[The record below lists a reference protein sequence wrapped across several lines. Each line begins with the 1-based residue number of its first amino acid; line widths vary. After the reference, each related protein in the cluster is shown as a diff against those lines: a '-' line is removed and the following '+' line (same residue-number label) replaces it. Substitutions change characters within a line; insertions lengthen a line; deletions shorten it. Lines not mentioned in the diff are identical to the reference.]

1 VGRDPSRV
9 VPSRLTKANPL
20 TDPLSDPS
28 AMNSSDIWR
37 FIVNRKPVYVAI
49 ALALAASSVS
59 AQQTPAD
66 TSTLDVVIVTGT
78 RASARTEASS
88 TSPIDIITPS
98 MLEATGTTE
107 LATALSRALP
117 SLNFPRP
124 AISDGTDAVRPAQLR
139 GLAPDQVLVLVNGK
153 RRNTTALINLN
164 DTQGRGSSPVDL
176 NAIPIASIDRV
187 EVLRDGASAQYGS
200 DAIAGVINII
210 LKGSASGGSI
220 AASGGQYSA
229 GDGAQYQ
236 LSGDGG
242 FALGENGFLH
252 LAAQGGHSDQSDRA
266 RPFIGTPTSSTPPL
280 GQVVQRYGD
289 PDIDQAGFSYNTEY
303 SPFGKDFTFYSFG
316 TISNRDVLSNGFFRP
331 AGDPRNIPEIYPDG
345 FLPDIHNVAR
355 DRAAVV
361 GVRANLA
368 DWKLDLSYDYG
379 YDHLSFGVENSLNR
393 SLGPTSQTSFY
404 AGALEVTQNV
414 LNLDVSRP
422 FEINWLNSPLTFAFG
437 AEWRGDKFNQ
447 SPGELASYVDGDGP
461 TINTPPGSQV
471 FPGFKPDDAGKH
483 NRDSHSLYADAE
495 ANITEKL
502 SADAAARYED
512 YSDFGSTT
520 SGKLSVRYA
529 FTDTV
534 ALRGSISNGF
544 RAPSLQQQFF
554 QSTATNFIGGVPFD
568 VRTFAVGNPTAVA
581 LGAEALKPEKS
592 TNYGLGLVLQPLDAL
607 HVTVDA
613 YRIDIDDRIILSE
626 NLIGPAVT
634 TFLENRGIF
643 GVTGGRYF
651 TNAVDTK
658 TTGIDL
664 VGTYRW
670 KLDSGNLNLTLGY
683 NYNKTD
689 IENIAPNPPE
699 LTEGSLNLQR
709 IGRVEQ
715 GRITLGAPRDK
726 FLLGGTWTSGNWRFD
741 TTATRYGEFS
751 IFNADPTLDQTFGAK
766 WTVDLAA
773 TYALDH
779 WNFTIGGDNIFNTY
793 PEEFIFANSN
803 GGQLPYP
810 RNSPFGFNGAL
821 VYGKIGYRW

>member
-1 VGRDPSRV
+1 MKR
-9 VPSRLTKANPL
+9 NPFFL
-20 TDPLSDPS
+20 
-28 AMNSSDIWR
+28 
-37 FIVNRKPVYVAI
+37 AI
-49 ALALAASSVS
+49 AMALATSPAG
-59 AQQTPAD
+59 AQQTVEDP
-66 TSTLDVVIVTGT
+66 STLDVVIVTGT
-78 RASARTEASS
+78 RASDRTEAAS
-88 TSPIDIITPS
+88 TSPIDIITPE
-98 MLEATGTTE
+98 MLQASGTTE
-107 LATALSRALP
+107 LATALSRVLP

-176 NAIPIASIDRV
+176 NAIPISSIDRV

-200 DAIAGVINII
+200 DAIAGVINIV
-210 LKGSASGGSI
+210 LKGSDHGGSI

-236 LSGDGG
+236 LSGDSG

-266 RPFIGTPTSSTPPL
+266 RPFIGTPTASTPPL
-280 GQVVQRYGD
+280 GKVVQRYGD
-289 PDIDQAGFSYNTEY
+289 PDIDQAGISYNSEY
-303 SPFGKDFTFYSFG
+303 TPSGKGITFYSFG
-316 TISNRDVLSNGFFRP
+316 TFSNRDVLSNGFFRP
-331 AGDPRNIPEIYPDG
+331 AGDPRNIPQIYPDG
-345 FLPDIHNVAR
+345 FLPNIHNVAK

-361 GVRANLA
+361 GVRTEIN

-379 YDHLSFGVENSLNR
+379 YDHLSFDVENSLNR

-414 LNLDVSRP
+414 VNLDVSKP
-422 FEINWLNSPLTFAFG
+422 FDISWLKSPLTFAFG

-447 SPGELASYVDGDGP
+447 SPGELASFVDGDGP
-461 TINTPPGSQV
+461 LINTPPGAQV

-483 NRDSHSLYADAE
+483 SRDSHALYVDAE
-495 ANITEKL
+495 ANLTEKL
-502 SADAAARYED
+502 SAGVAARYED

-520 SGKLSVRYA
+520 SGKLSARYA
-529 FTDTV
+529 FTDAV
-534 ALRGSISNGF
+534 ALRGSVSNGF

-568 VRTFAVGNPTAVA
+568 VRTFAVNNSTAIA

-592 TNYGLGLVLQPLDAL
+592 TNYGLGLVLQPIDAL
-607 HVTVDA
+607 HLTIDA
-613 YRIDIDDRIILSE
+613 YRIDIGDRIILSE
-626 NLIGPAVT
+626 NLIGAPVT
-634 TFLENRGIF
+634 AFLQGRGIF

-658 TTGIDL
+658 TTGGDL

-670 KLDSGNLNLTLGY
+670 KLDSGSLHLTLGY

-689 IENIAPNPPE
+689 IEKIAPNPPE
-699 LTEGSLNLQR
+699 LTAGNLNLQR

-715 GRITLGAPRDK
+715 GRITVGAPRDK
-726 FLLGGTWTSGNWRFD
+726 FLLGGTWTTGNWRFD
-741 TTATRYGEFS
+741 STATRYGKFS
-751 IFNADPTLDQTFGAK
+751 ILNASPTLDQTFDAK
-766 WTVDLAA
+766 WTLDLAA
-773 TYALDH
+773 TYTLDR
-779 WNFTIGGDNIFNTY
+779 WNFTVGGDNVLNAY
-793 PEEFIFANSN
+793 PDEFIFATSN

-821 VYGKIGYRW
+821 VYGKVGFKW